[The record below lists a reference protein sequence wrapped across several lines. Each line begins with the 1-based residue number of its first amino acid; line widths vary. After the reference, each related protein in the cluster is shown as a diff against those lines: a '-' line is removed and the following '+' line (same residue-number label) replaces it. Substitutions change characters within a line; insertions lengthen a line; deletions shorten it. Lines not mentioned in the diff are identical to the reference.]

1 MYSTLTRLA
10 VIPGLIIIVYIYG
23 KDKVEKEPLGLIGKL
38 ILYGMCCCF
47 VAANAERLVSAF
59 LPSYPAGTLGYAITN
74 AFFVAALCEEAVK
87 LLALK
92 IGSWN
97 NSHFNYRF
105 DGIVYGVS
113 VAVGFAVLENVM
125 YVMQY
130 GFATAVVRAF
140 TAVPLHA
147 FCGAVMGIQYSQAR
161 KAAVDGR
168 EMARITNMAL
178 AYLMPF
184 AIHGIYDMFAM
195 MRSQVAST
203 CLFAFVIFLYVTV
216 TKMINRMS
224 REDRNGGFYR
234 RGGIDEVL

>member
-1 MYSTLTRLA
+1 MYTTLTRLA
-10 VIPGLIIIVYIYG
+10 VIPGLVIIVYIYG
-23 KDKVEKEPLGLIGKL
+23 KDKVEKEPIGLIGKL

-59 LPSYPAGTLGYAITN
+59 LPNYPAGSLGYALTN
-74 AFFVAALCEEAVK
+74 AFLVAALCEEAVK
-87 LLALK
+87 LLALR
-92 IGSWN
+92 IGAWN

-130 GFATAVVRAF
+130 GFTTAVVRAF

-147 FCGAVMGIQYSQAR
+147 FCGAVMGIHFSQAK
-161 KAAVDGR
+161 KAAVDGHSATR
-168 EMARITNMAL
+168 MVHMVA

-184 AIHGIYDMFAM
+184 LIHGIYDAFAM

-203 CLFAFVIFLYVTV
+203 CLFAFVIFLYITV

-224 REDRNGGFYR
+224 QDDRNGGFYR
-234 RGGIDEVL
+234 RGGIDEVR